1 MGDNVFWGM
10 VHSKNRVKEL
20 EAENERL
27 RVENK
32 KLKEENEDLKK
43 RLKG

>member
-32 KLKEENEDLKK
+32 KLKEEIEELNK